1 MHSLNVHYFR
11 VYFPL
16 NMSNRCS
23 NRPKT
28 SYKHSLTSMRAYIT
42 QGLRLMI
49 RYHRLRQD
57 SAKKSEVRV
66 QKLIYCNRKWTQ
78 FNTPSRWYNAKI
90 YTSTIVAIWAR
101 LLISIMEKFGFEG
114 AVCSAATNTKKKK
127 NRLVPKTAR

>member
-1 MHSLNVHYFR
+1 
-11 VYFPL
+11 
-16 NMSNRCS
+16 
-23 NRPKT
+23 
-28 SYKHSLTSMRAYIT
+28 MRAYIP

-57 SAKKSEVRV
+57 SAKKSKVRV

-90 YTSTIVAIWAR
+90 YTSTIAAIWAR

-114 AVCSAATNTKKKK
+114 AVCSAATNTKKRKK
-127 NRLVPKTAR
+127 TLVPIKNCEIAIDLAMMSRRSLANTSNFSHYSWYCFFLSPGG

>member
-28 SYKHSLTSMRAYIT
+28 SYKHSLTSMRAYIP

-57 SAKKSEVRV
+57 SAKKVRFV
-66 QKLIYCNRKWTQ
+66 CKKL
-78 FNTPSRWYNAKI
+78 
-90 YTSTIVAIWAR
+90 STATANEQNKAHQAGG
-101 LLISIMEKFGFEG
+101 IMLKYI
-114 AVCSAATNTKKKK
+114 
-127 NRLVPKTAR
+127 PQQ